1 MHKPGDYMQFYC
13 TNITLMVATPLTMPQ
28 VWSLRRQFKTS
39 GPKVKQGKYK
49 WPCIR
54 DFNTIFS
61 RVCQY
66 RSRIIKKQ
74 LSDSNFM
81 SPFLKLEW
89 NSKAD
94 IQRSNFIFG
103 AVSCK
108 NLVLGKNKV
117 LLGVFSLFVNYTKRL
132 MFYSKLV

>member
-1 MHKPGDYMQFYC
+1 MQFYC
-13 TNITLMVATPLTMPQ
+13 RNITLMVATPLAMPQ

-81 SPFLKLEW
+81 SPFLKLE
-89 NSKAD
+89 
-94 IQRSNFIFG
+94 
-103 AVSCK
+103 
-108 NLVLGKNKV
+108 
-117 LLGVFSLFVNYTKRL
+117 
-132 MFYSKLV
+132 